1 MLAIFLSALDQT
13 IVAVSLPAISA
24 SLGKFNLISWVISAY
39 LVTMTV
45 VTPVYGK
52 LGDLFG
58 RRKMMLVALTI
69 FTVGSVLCA
78 ASVSLG
84 MLIGS
89 RVIQGLGAGG
99 LMALSQAIIGDLV
112 PPRERGRYQGYF
124 SATYA
129 IASVAGPL
137 LGGVLTQ
144 YVSWRWVFWVNLPLG
159 IVALYLAVTRLR
171 VLPVK
176 RRAAIIDY
184 PGIVLMSVG
193 LTCLLFALTLV
204 EHRSASSL
212 LTLAG
217 LLAGAAL
224 CLVLFIRVE
233 RRAKEPLIRPGIFG
247 TPGVTAAIILTFLA
261 NFQTISLSVLIPLRA
276 QLQLGDA
283 PGAAA
288 LCLVPL
294 ALGAP
299 IGAYLGG
306 KSAARIGRFKPQLVC
321 ASIAMPCA
329 LLALAWTPP
338 TTVIMT
344 FIVTLCIGIA
354 AGVQFP
360 VSMVA
365 VQNAVPIADMG
376 VASSTVTLSR
386 SLGGTIGVTVLSTVL
401 LALLDTRVLPVLSSG
416 GHTEMSINALF
427 TALAHA
433 SGPVL
438 DRAREAAGTSFH
450 TALLL
455 SAALSLIAICAAW
468 MLPDNE
474 LRGRVQA
481 KGAAPQ
487 AE

>member
-1 MLAIFLSALDQT
+1 
-13 IVAVSLPAISA
+13 
-24 SLGKFNLISWVISAY
+24 VISAY

-45 VTPVYGK
+45 ATPVYGK

-58 RRKMMLVALTI
+58 RRTMMLVALTI
-69 FTVGSVLCA
+69 FVIGSVLCA

-89 RVIQGLGAGG
+89 RVIQGIGAGG
-99 LMALSQAIIGDLV
+99 LMALSQAIVGDLV

-144 YVSWRWVFWVNLPLG
+144 FISWRWVFWVNLPLG
-159 IVALYLAVTRLR
+159 LLALYLAVTRLR

-184 PGIVLMSVG
+184 PGIVLMSAG

-204 EHRSASSL
+204 EHRNASSL
-212 LTLAG
+212 LSLAG
-217 LLAGAAL
+217 LLGAAAL
-224 CLVLFIRVE
+224 CMALFLRVE

-247 TPGVTAAIILTFLA
+247 TPGVTGATMLAFLA
-261 NFQTISLSVLIPLRA
+261 NFQIISLSVLIPLRA
-276 QLQLGDA
+276 QLQLGDS
-283 PGAAA
+283 PSAAA
-288 LCLVPL
+288 LWLVPL
-294 ALGAP
+294 AFGAP
-299 IGAYLGG
+299 MGAYLGG
-306 KSAARIGRFKPQLVC
+306 KTAAHIGRFKPQLVGG
-321 ASIAMPCA
+321 SIAMPCA

-338 TTVIMT
+338 TTVVTT
-344 FIVTLCIGIA
+344 FIFTLCIGIA

-360 VSMVA
+360 VTVVA
-365 VQNAVPIADMG
+365 VQNAVPVADMG

-386 SLGGTIGVTVLSTVL
+386 SLGGTVGVTVLSTVF
-401 LALLDTRVLPVLSSG
+401 LALLDARVLPVLTST
-416 GHTEMSINALF
+416 GHPEMSINELF

-438 DRAREAAGTSFH
+438 DRARDAAGTSFH

-455 SAALSLIAICAAW
+455 STAVSLIAVCASWA
-468 MLPDNE
+468 LPNSE
-474 LRGRVQA
+474 LRGRTPE
-481 KGAAPQ
+481 KGAAAQ
-487 AE
+487 AK

>member
-45 VTPVYGK
+45 STPVYGK

-69 FTVGSVLCA
+69 FVVGSVLCA
-78 ASVSLG
+78 ASLSLG

-89 RVIQGLGAGG
+89 RVIQGMGAGG

-144 YVSWRWVFWVNLPLG
+144 YISWRWVFWVNLPLG
-159 IVALYLAVTRLR
+159 IVALYMALTRLR

-176 RRAAIIDY
+176 RRAAVIDY

-204 EHRSASSL
+204 EHRNASSL
-212 LTLAG
+212 ITLAG
-217 LLAGAAL
+217 LLGVAAL
-224 CLVLFIRVE
+224 CMAVFIRVE

-247 TPGVTAAIILTFLA
+247 TPGVTGAIILTFLA
-261 NFQTISLSVLIPLRA
+261 NFQIISLSVLIPLRA
-276 QLQLGDA
+276 QLQLGDSPA
-283 PGAAA
+283 AAA

-306 KSAARIGRFKPQLVC
+306 KSAALIGRFKPQLVG
-321 ASIAMPCA
+321 ASMAMPCV

-338 TTVIMT
+338 TTVVMT

-365 VQNAVPIADMG
+365 VQNAVPVADMG
-376 VASSTVTLSR
+376 VASSTVTLAR

-401 LALLDTRVLPVLSSG
+401 LALLDTRVLPVLTST
-416 GHTEMSINALF
+416 GHPGMSINALF

-438 DRAREAAGTSFH
+438 DRARDAAGDSFH

-455 SAALSLIAICAAW
+455 SAALSLIAVCAAW
-468 MLPDNE
+468 ALPDNE
-474 LRGRVQA
+474 LRGRAPEKGNVAQA
-481 KGAAPQ
+481 K
-487 AE
+487 